1 MKPKFNPR
9 TILFGTLILVGG
21 WFLFHRNEIRNLS
34 DAWQVA
40 NRQIHSL
47 SGGTASLL
55 QTSEIAPTGQSSQK
69 PNVLRIA
76 SFNLHNYGL
85 VKSKRFHVLDAY
97 AKIFQNFDVV
107 AVQGI
112 RTDDSNVIAT
122 LLDHINKGGRAYGIL
137 TSPRLGRQV
146 PPLQYAFIFD
156 TRRVQ
161 PIDKPYVVSDPEGL
175 LQRPPF
181 VGWFRAVGPSP
192 EQAFTFS
199 MVNWLVDSAAAETE
213 VPHLVNLCRAV
224 RQDGR
229 QEDDVLLAGTIQFD
243 SNELTPLVAGSDFQ
257 CLIRAVPTVVD
268 GDWQVDNFVCDSKA
282 TIEYTGRSGSFD
294 FLREYNLNVAQSLEI
309 SEHLPIWAEFFLEEG
324 RSSGLVASDPSPIT
338 RPAGAEIR

>member
-9 TILFGTLILVGG
+9 TILFVILILVGG
-21 WFLFHRNEIRNLS
+21 WFLINRDEIRNLS
-34 DAWQVA
+34 DAWHVA
-40 NRQIHSL
+40 NRQIKSL
-47 SGGTASLL
+47 SGGTAALL
-55 QTSEIAPTGQSSQK
+55 QTSDSDVTTQTSQ
-69 PNVLRIA
+69 NAGVLRIA

-85 VKSKRFHVLDAY
+85 VKSKRFHVLEAY
-97 AKIFQNFDVV
+97 AKIFRNFDVI

-122 LLDHINKGGRAYGIL
+122 LLDHINKGGGSYGIL

-181 VGWFRAVGPSP
+181 VGWFRAVGPIP

-199 MVNWLVDSAAAETE
+199 MVNWIVDSEAAEKE
-213 VPHLVNLCRAV
+213 VPHLANLCRAV

-229 QEDDVLLAGTIQFD
+229 QEDDVVVAGTLQFD
-243 SNELTPLVAGSDFQ
+243 SNELVPMLAGSDFQ
-257 CLIRAVPTVVD
+257 CLIRAVPTVAD
-268 GDWQVDNFVCDSKA
+268 GDWQIDNFVIDSKA
-282 TIEYTGRSGSFD
+282 TIEFTGRSGNFD

-309 SEHLPIWAEFFLEEG
+309 SEHLPIWAEFYVHEG
-324 RSSGLVASDPSPIT
+324 RSSGLVASESSPIT